1 MNNKNVSLTTINLFG
16 KREVECILH
25 SRLIQEQEIKAAS
38 EVELLKAYG
47 SIDAVLE
54 DITILEIFRE
64 ANGDLVIYFHTKVT
78 EKVRYYGTDGH
89 IYRFKYGISP
99 DVIKNPLGLG
109 EPNIVKVTCKEL
121 GISQKELA
129 LFDNKVIVAKSILQK
144 SATDDLADRFAL
156 VLAEDIEKIETEKDV
171 RDWLENK
178 MMSQNIVKATC
189 RELGITYKEL
199 GDEIGYS
206 ESAISNASRGTVSDA
221 MKKAIELYL
230 KTLEQGKELQKL
242 TALRITLKSILE

>member
-89 IYRFKYGISP
+89 VYRFKYGISP
-99 DVIKNPLGLG
+99 DVIKSPLGLG

-129 LFDNKVIVAKSILQK
+129 DKF
-144 SATDDLADRFAL
+144 
-156 VLAEDIEKIETEKDV
+156 
-171 RDWLENK
+171 
-178 MMSQNIVKATC
+178 
-189 RELGITYKEL
+189 GIST
-199 GDEIGYS
+199 
-206 ESAISNASRGTVSDA
+206 SAISQWGADVPKTAQVALELMIENHQL
-221 MKKAIELYL
+221 KKDL
-230 KTLEQGKELQKL
+230 KTLVEGHK
-242 TALRITLKSILE
+242 TLSRLAVQNLDS

>member
-1 MNNKNVSLTTINLFG
+1 MASRDATLTTINLFG

-89 IYRFKYGISP
+89 VYRFKYGISP

-109 EPNIVKVTCKEL
+109 E
-121 GISQKELA
+121 
-129 LFDNKVIVAKSILQK
+129 
-144 SATDDLADRFAL
+144 
-156 VLAEDIEKIETEKDV
+156 
-171 RDWLENK
+171 
-178 MMSQNIVKATC
+178 QNIVKGTC
-189 RELGITYKEL
+189 KELGITYKEL
-199 GDEIGYS
+199 GEAIGYS
-206 ESAISNASRGTVSDA
+206 EGA
-221 MKKAIELYL
+221 L
-230 KTLEQGKELQKL
+230 KTSASTNNISEPMQQAIKLYKENIALKEQLQDCNILKQ
-242 TALRITLKSILE
+242 ALKNLIK